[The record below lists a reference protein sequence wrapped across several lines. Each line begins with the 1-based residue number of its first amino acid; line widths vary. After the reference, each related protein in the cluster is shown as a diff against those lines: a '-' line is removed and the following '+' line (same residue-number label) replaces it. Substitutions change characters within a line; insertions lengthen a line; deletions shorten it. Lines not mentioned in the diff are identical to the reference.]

1 MAHLVTGRVF
11 VLRSVRVFYEKFGS
25 MKFISHLDMN
35 RFMIRMVRVSK
46 IPVWYSEGFNPHPYI
61 TFALPL
67 SLGFD
72 SSYEVMDIRLDDD
85 TYSNEEVFN
94 SLSSVMPPDI
104 KIFKVSN
111 PVMKAGDIVSA
122 EFVITFDEI
131 DKNLTEKFNDF
142 LAADKEILV
151 EKKSK
156 KGKLN
161 TIDISHMIYSYKL
174 QDNELKLNLAAG
186 GSDNLNPKLLL
197 EAFSKEY
204 NTTLPNYSIKRI
216 MIYTKE
222 NKQFV

>member
-1 MAHLVTGRVF
+1 M
-11 VLRSVRVFYEKFGS
+11 RSVRVFYKKFGS

-111 PVMKAGDIVSA
+111 PVMKAGEIASA

-204 NTTLPNYSIKRI
+204 NLTLPNYSIKRI

>member
-1 MAHLVTGRVF
+1 MGRVF

-111 PVMKAGDIVSA
+111 PVMKAGDIASA
-122 EFVITFDEI
+122 EFVIIFDEV

-204 NTTLPNYSIKRI
+204 NTKLPNYSIKRI

>member
-1 MAHLVTGRVF
+1 
-11 VLRSVRVFYEKFGS
+11 
-25 MKFISHLDMN
+25 MN

-94 SLSSVMPPDI
+94 SLSSVMPQDI

-111 PVMKAGDIVSA
+111 PVMKAGDIASA

-131 DKNLTEKFNDF
+131 DKNLTEEFNDF
-142 LAADKEILV
+142 LATDKEILV

-197 EAFSKEY
+197 ETFSKEN
-204 NTTLPNYSIKRI
+204 NTLLPNYSIKRI

>member
-1 MAHLVTGRVF
+1 MGRVF

-111 PVMKAGDIVSA
+111 PVMKAGDIASA

-131 DKNLTEKFNDF
+131 DKNLTEEFNDF
-142 LAADKEILV
+142 LATDKEILV

-197 EAFSKEY
+197 EAFSKEN
-204 NTTLPNYSIKRI
+204 NTLLPNYSIKRI

>member
-1 MAHLVTGRVF
+1 M
-11 VLRSVRVFYEKFGS
+11 RSVRVFYEKFGS

-111 PVMKAGDIVSA
+111 PVMKAGEIASA

-131 DKNLTEKFNDF
+131 YKNLTEKFNDF